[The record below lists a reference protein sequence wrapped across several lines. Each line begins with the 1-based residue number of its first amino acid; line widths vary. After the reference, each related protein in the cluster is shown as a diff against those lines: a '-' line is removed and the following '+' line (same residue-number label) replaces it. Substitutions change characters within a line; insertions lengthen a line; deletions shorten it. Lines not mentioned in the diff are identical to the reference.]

1 MPGQTRA
8 FEKEAPMPAF
18 REKTLNR
25 ISALCRIVFI
35 VLILTTLVAALAF
48 FVGVILFMCGTF
60 GYDFFVATGAWD
72 PTEPGYTQCDLV
84 TEGAT
89 FALFGGL
96 AVTSYIIAA
105 KMFHAIT
112 KTRRPFERARA
123 RELKGAAWVN
133 AACAILP
140 AILAV
145 AVSTAG
151 FGTLY
156 VPEDFGIDYDTLINA
171 FILLAFAYIFD
182 YGCILQ
188 EQDDEL
194 L

>member
-1 MPGQTRA
+1 
-8 FEKEAPMPAF
+8 MPAF

-25 ISALCRIVFI
+25 ISILCRIAFV
-35 VLILTTLVAALAF
+35 VLIAIAAFAALAF
-48 FVGVILFMCGTF
+48 LIGVILFVCGAF
-60 GYDFFVATGAWD
+60 GYDFFIAIGSWN
-72 PTEPGYTQCDLV
+72 PTEPGFSQCELV

-96 AVTSYIIAA
+96 AVTSYVIAA
-105 KMFHAIT
+105 KMFYSIAKT
-112 KTRRPFERARA
+112 KRPFDRARA
-123 RELKGAAWVN
+123 RELKGVAWVN

-140 AILAV
+140 ALLA
-145 AVSTAG
+145 ATVSTIG
-151 FGTLY
+151 FGTVY
-156 VPEDFGIDYDTLINA
+156 VPEDFSIDYDTLINA